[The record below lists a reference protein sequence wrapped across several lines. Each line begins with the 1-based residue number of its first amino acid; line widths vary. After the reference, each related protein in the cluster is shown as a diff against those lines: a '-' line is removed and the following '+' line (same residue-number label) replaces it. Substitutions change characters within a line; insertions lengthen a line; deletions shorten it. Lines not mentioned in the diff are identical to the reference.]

1 MVLRWRY
8 LVTTYLQS
16 VPLNGY
22 EYSFF
27 FKFSALQHNIP
38 VSEARIR
45 QYHGFLLPGNP
56 VAFIRLFL
64 VSGLLFAQRS
74 EGEI

>member
-1 MVLRWRY
+1 MDMSTPFL
-8 LVTTYLQS
+8 
-16 VPLNGY
+16 
-22 EYSFF
+22 
-27 FKFSALQHNIP
+27 KFSALKHNIP

-56 VAFIRLFL
+56 VACIRLFL

-74 EGEI
+74 EGEIYFKVSIGITDLLN